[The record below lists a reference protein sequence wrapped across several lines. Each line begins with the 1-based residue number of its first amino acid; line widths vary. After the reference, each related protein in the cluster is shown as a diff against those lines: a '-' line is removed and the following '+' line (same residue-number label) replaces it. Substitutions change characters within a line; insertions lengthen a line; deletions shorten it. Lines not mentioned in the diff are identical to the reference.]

1 MLPVASF
8 RKRKTDR
15 DVCISRGL
23 CGPSVQGRQA
33 GGSVCLVTRGLP
45 PSASEAP
52 PFALG
57 TVPSPHF
64 TRRGRPRLMAPQREA
79 AGLSP

>member
-15 DVCISRGL
+15 DVCVSRGL
-23 CGPSVQGRQA
+23 WGPRVQRRQA
-33 GGSVCLVTRGLP
+33 GGLCVWGHGASI